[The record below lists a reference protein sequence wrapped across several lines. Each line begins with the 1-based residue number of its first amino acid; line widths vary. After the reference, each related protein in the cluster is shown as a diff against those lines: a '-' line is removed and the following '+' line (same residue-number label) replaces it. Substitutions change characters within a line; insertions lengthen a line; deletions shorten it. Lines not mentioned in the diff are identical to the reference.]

1 MRKYDIF
8 GKKLSQIKFVYV
20 LAFVLLLGIV
30 AYLSVFRYQSNQMDE
45 IEKQRQQ
52 IQQEINQLLSVE
64 EQKSIATIDEL
75 IPYLPERTVNTLLIK
90 S

>member
-1 MRKYDIF
+1 
-8 GKKLSQIKFVYV
+8 
-20 LAFVLLLGIV
+20 
-30 AYLSVFRYQSNQMDE
+30 MDE